1 MKINMFNLG
10 AETDGVSYKFGT
22 DSKAFA
28 MGSWDMS
35 NKTLAKKMSRFTYK
49 DKVDLLFGAMYNAK
63 ADTVDFL
70 LNNSHIS
77 VLYTDPI
84 VHTCFYAILRNTLAE
99 LHSSIE
105 EGDDDSIRVYD
116 RVTRYFRIQ

>member
-1 MKINMFNLG
+1 MNLNMMTFG

-22 DSKAFA
+22 GSKAFA

-35 NKTLAKKMSRFTYK
+35 NKALSKKMGRFTYK

-77 VLYTDPI
+77 VLYTCPI
-84 VHTCFYAILRNTLAE
+84 VHTCFYEILRNILGE

-105 EGDDDSIRVYD
+105 DGDDDAIRVYD
-116 RVTRYFRIQ
+116 RVTRYFRI